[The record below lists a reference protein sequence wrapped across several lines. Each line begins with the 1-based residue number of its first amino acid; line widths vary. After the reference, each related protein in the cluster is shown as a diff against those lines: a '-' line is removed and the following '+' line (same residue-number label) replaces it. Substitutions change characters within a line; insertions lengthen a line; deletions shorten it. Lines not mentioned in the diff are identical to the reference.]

1 MKIERLSSDA
11 IILNELGRRLTLLR
25 KQRRYTQERLA
36 QEVGI
41 GIATLRRIENGKDS
55 QLGSWLKIL
64 KALDMVVNIDSLV
77 PENYRSPMADAKK
90 VAKRQR
96 ASAKLSAWGDETP

>member
-1 MKIERLSSDA
+1 MKIKQLTPDA
-11 IILNELGRRLTLLR
+11 IILNELGRRLALLR

-41 GIATLRRIENGKDS
+41 GIATLRRIEGGKDG

-64 KALDMVVNIDSLV
+64 KALDMAVNIDSLL
-77 PENYRSPMADAKK
+77 PENYRSPMADVKK
-90 VAKRQR
+90 ASKRRR
-96 ASAKLSAWGDETP
+96 ASAKVSAWGDEMP